1 MRRRP
6 SWRGAG
12 GAGWGGVGWGT
23 SPRPAQRG
31 VTGCAWPSTLQGRRG
46 AGVGRSQRRLGG
58 GRGGGAGGQGQ
69 ANRASPAAK
78 ADLSTSRRTFRF
90 SSTCYPETV
99 FRIYILNCPSAFA
112 AGCKWR
118 PPTQPRPRALV
129 APHCFPEGP
138 GEGPP
143 ATPERSLCHVGA
155 SGGAIP
161 AFKPA
166 GILARVQ
173 DGAAVAG
180 HWDPGQDPGAV

>member
-1 MRRRP
+1 M
-6 SWRGAG
+6 GQHAQTAVLAG
-12 GAGWGGVGWGT
+12 GGRSGVGWSGVGWGT

-31 VTGCAWPSTLQGRRG
+31 VTGCAWPSTLQGRRR
-46 AGVGRSQRRLGG
+46 AGFGRSQRRLGEG
-58 GRGGGAGGQGQ
+58 GGQGK

-78 ADLSTSRRTFRF
+78 ADLLTSRRTFRF

-129 APHCFPEGP
+129 APHGFPESP
-138 GEGPP
+138 GEGLP

>member
-1 MRRRP
+1 M
-6 SWRGAG
+6 
-12 GAGWGGVGWGT
+12 GWGGG
-23 SPRPAQRG
+23 PRRGLPRGASLAVHGPPHSRG
-31 VTGCAWPSTLQGRRG
+31 VGERALGAPRG
-46 AGVGRSQRRLGG
+46 GL
-58 GRGGGAGGQGQ
+58 GRGGVGGQGQ

-78 ADLSTSRRTFRF
+78 ADLLSTSRRTFRF

-129 APHCFPEGP
+129 APHGFPESP
-138 GEGPP
+138 GEGLP

>member
-1 MRRRP
+1 M
-6 SWRGAG
+6 SQHAQTAVLAG
-12 GAGWGGVGWGT
+12 CGRSGMGWGGVGDLAAACPEGRHWLCMALHTPGASESGLWALPEEAWG
-23 SPRPAQRG
+23 G
-31 VTGCAWPSTLQGRRG
+31 EG
-46 AGVGRSQRRLGG
+46 
-58 GRGGGAGGQGQ
+58 GGQGQ
-69 ANRASPAAK
+69 AKSASPAAK

-129 APHCFPEGP
+129 APHGFPEGP
-138 GEGPP
+138 GEGLP